1 MAQMPSFFLLLIVGI
16 IVSTL
21 TIILIFVIVNVCIGK
36 HAARQEAQE
45 LRQNHTNLSHD
56 HLFPAHEDV
65 EEKPPPL
72 PSRDQFLSESRSNS
86 YEEVDTLMNP
96 TKVEIQS
103 STPPQPTFIQQC
115 KTQFEEQDVNSVGE
129 SYDDVEQLNNAS
141 QSYEDVASLPDYLEL
156 DDELPALQHQPQL
169 LSTENC
175 SRESM
180 ASYDD
185 VGELDNVSEDYDDVG

>member
-1 MAQMPSFFLLLIVGI
+1 MAQMPGFFLLVIVGI

-21 TIILIFVIVNVCIGK
+21 TIILVFIIINVCISK
-36 HAARQEAQE
+36 QA
-45 LRQNHTNLSHD
+45 LKKPPNFLSFCHS
-56 HLFPAHEDV
+56 LFPAHADV

-86 YEEVDTLMNP
+86 YEQVDTLISPM
-96 TKVEIQS
+96 KVEIQS
-103 STPPQPTFIQQC
+103 PSPPQPTFIQDC
-115 KTQFEEQDVNSVGE
+115 KIQFEEEDNKSVGE

-156 DDELPALQHQPQL
+156 DDNLPAFQHQEQFI
-169 LSTENC
+169 STENC